1 MTSEPPTTFT
11 LPTRI
16 TLYVSQRALFIKP
29 YYHHHHHQ
37 NQPPTNEGL
46 IRLEWAQQPTLALIQ
61 DQKTIED
68 ELSLPETLKI
78 QLDGLV
84 GVIQLFQD
92 SYLIAISSHSVVAR
106 FEGKELFRIERV
118 LAIPLTYHKAHESV
132 KNEMGRR
139 RTRISQALS
148 SFSIATSNDGS
159 STTTTSTDEL
169 SSETDEQDIVPPEA
183 DEDIPQDGP
192 LSSSSSPS
200 LSTSVEEGFQKIIEP
215 NKINFS
221 RLLWKPKPL
230 DHQDPASSSSTT
242 TCTTTAQ
249 KMLSLSQL
257 GKSAVPAT
265 NSQASEEP
273 PSANIDGR
281 LSLDK
286 KFIAVLSDELTRG
299 GMFYALD
306 WDITHSFQ
314 SKADRCSSD
323 EREPRMSEPLHK
335 RAQLRFWWNQR
346 LIQPFIKSGF
356 DNLGYVIMQGFV
368 ESTHVKILKL
378 KGDEI
383 PEESTKKA
391 EEKEEEEEE
400 EEKET
405 HKEVDLVDIQIGL
418 ISRRSILRPGL
429 RYQRRGIDGAGSVAN
444 AVESECVMT
453 TSLDPSKNDQEGS
466 VFWSFIQIRGS
477 VPLFWSQNPAGLRP
491 PIVLEGD
498 PNENLDAM
506 EKHFTDLVNSYGH
519 ILAICLAE
527 KSGNEARLVA
537 EFERQVG
544 LLPQTFP
551 PLDRPGKNNLVEGE
565 KTEDRNWV
573 RFIGWDFH
581 QQCKGMHYENVLN
594 LVEQIDADISNFG
607 YFSRTGDR
615 QKGVIR
621 SNCVDCLDRTN
632 VIQSAIAKE
641 ILNRFLRHLNL
652 PINPDLAHDQLDVAF
667 NSLWANNGDQI
678 SKQYAGTSALKG
690 DFVRTGRRNW
700 RGIVNDATNSMARM
714 WHNSIS
720 DFFKQRVLDYTLG
733 INVTTFSQFQQ
744 TYSSIDPN
752 DSIRFAK
759 FRSIAIDDAAKQVIS
774 EGESK
779 LDGWNFLT
787 PNEETCIH
795 SVKAIPLGLE
805 ERIIILSSRAL
816 YIVSYEYVLSKVQKF
831 LRIGLEDI
839 VSLQLGVYITS
850 VTDER
855 EREEEENYGFV
866 ISYDTVGATEK
877 TNTYSMRVEG
887 KRRTSGTILEGG
899 PDDSVCLLDDPEHTT
914 PRAIKQIVFKAP
926 KDLTSDSLTSV
937 SSALHQDQ
945 DKRQNGPAG
954 RLSAEGYVGQVIK
967 RIELECNQNQIIFI
981 DDAHSPRQDHHHP
994 LRDENEQLEDEDT
1007 ERLRKLI
1014 LIDRSPIISLD
1025 EFHASTGSHPAIP
1038 FNLFARMSKSVKQI
1052 IG

>member
-1 MTSEPPTTFT
+1 MGTTTYPGTYPGSEDH
-11 LPTRI
+11 R
-16 TLYVSQRALFIKP
+16 
-29 YYHHHHHQ
+29 
-37 NQPPTNEGL
+37 
-46 IRLEWAQQPTLALIQ
+46 
-61 DQKTIED
+61 D

-78 QLDGLV
+78 QLDGL
-84 GVIQLFQD
+84 
-92 SYLIAISSHSVVAR
+92 
-106 FEGKELFRIERV
+106 
-118 LAIPLTYHKAHESV
+118 
-132 KNEMGRR
+132 
-139 RTRISQALS
+139 
-148 SFSIATSNDGS
+148 
-159 STTTTSTDEL
+159 
-169 SSETDEQDIVPPEA
+169 
-183 DEDIPQDGP
+183 
-192 LSSSSSPS
+192 
-200 LSTSVEEGFQKIIEP
+200 
-215 NKINFS
+215 
-221 RLLWKPKPL
+221 
-230 DHQDPASSSSTT
+230 
-242 TCTTTAQ
+242 
-249 KMLSLSQL
+249 L
-257 GKSAVPAT
+257 GKSAVPVI

-273 PSANIDGR
+273 PSASIDGR

-391 EEKEEEEEE
+391 EEKEEEEEEE

-544 LLPQTFP
+544 LFP
-551 PLDRPGKNNLVEGE
+551 NFSPPRSARENNLVEGE
-565 KTEDRNWV
+565 KSEDENSV

-607 YFSRTGDR
+607 YYSRTGDR

-774 EGESK
+774 EGEK
-779 LDGWNFLT
+779 
-787 PNEETCIH
+787 
-795 SVKAIPLGLE
+795 
-805 ERIIILSSRAL
+805 RIIILSSKAL

>member
-16 TLYVSQRALFIKP
+16 TLY
-29 YYHHHHHQ
+29 
-37 NQPPTNEGL
+37 
-46 IRLEWAQQPTLALIQ
+46 
-61 DQKTIED
+61 D

-84 GVIQLFQD
+84 GIIQLFQD

-118 LAIPLTYHKAHESV
+118 LAIPLTYHKAHELV

-286 KFIAVLSDELTRG
+286 KFIAVLSDELT
-299 GMFYALD
+299 
-306 WDITHSFQ
+306 
-314 SKADRCSSD
+314 
-323 EREPRMSEPLHK
+323 EPRMSEPLHK

-346 LIQPFIKSGF
+346 LIQPFIKSG
-356 DNLGYVIMQGFV
+356 
-368 ESTHVKILKL
+368 
-378 KGDEI
+378 GDEI

-405 HKEVDLVDIQIGL
+405 HKE
-418 ISRRSILRPGL
+418 SILRPGL

-444 AVESECVMT
+444 AVESECVIT

-498 PNENLDAM
+498 PNENLGRCDG
-506 EKHFTDLVNSYGH
+506 KTFYGLVNSYGH

-551 PLDRPGKNNLVEGE
+551 PLDRPGKNNLVKE
-565 KTEDRNWV
+565 KKQKIGTGSG
-573 RFIGWDFH
+573 FIGWDFH

-690 DFVRTGRRNW
+690 DFNREKNW

-774 EGESK
+774 EGEK
-779 LDGWNFLT
+779 
-787 PNEETCIH
+787 
-795 SVKAIPLGLE
+795 
-805 ERIIILSSRAL
+805 RIIILSSKAL
-816 YIVSYEYVLSKVQKF
+816 YIVSYEYVLSKVNLEFSSKGCVQQVTYFHRVWVLSYILPSSQVQKF

-839 VSLQLGVYITS
+839 VSLNWVSRIQLYSCFVIDCVYITS